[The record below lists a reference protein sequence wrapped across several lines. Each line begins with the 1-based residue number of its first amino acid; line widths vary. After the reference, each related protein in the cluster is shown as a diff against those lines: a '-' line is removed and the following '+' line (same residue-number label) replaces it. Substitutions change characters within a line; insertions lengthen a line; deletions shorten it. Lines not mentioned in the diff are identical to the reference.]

1 MPSGVYLIQDNGQ
14 LVEMTSQPPPN
25 EDHLQRLV
33 ADYPNLLAGDQ
44 INPTVPR
51 RWLLISRE
59 VPLASEPDSGPRW
72 SVDHL
77 FLDQD
82 AIPTL
87 VEVKRA
93 SDTRIRREVVGQL
106 LEYAANAVTYWPIET
121 IRHYFETTCRARKVD
136 PDQTLSDFLVGG
148 DSDAFWVQ
156 VRTNLQAGRLRLVF
170 VTDAMPPELRRI
182 VEYLNQQMNPTEV
195 LAVEVRQYVAGEGN
209 QRVLTPLVIG
219 SQEKTN
225 TVKPDVKQWDEA
237 SFFPELEARHGP
249 QAVATARTLLDWA
262 TSRRCR
268 IWWGRGP
275 RSGSF
280 YAMLDLPAG
289 PAYTFAVWTYQSVE
303 IQFQYMAV
311 PPFNDQAHRDELRRR
326 LNEIPGVNISADR
339 LAKRPSIP
347 LQALTDEAA
356 LRQFLAAFDW
366 YIETVRGA
374 AAS

>member
-14 LVEMTSQPPPN
+14 LVEMTQQPPPN

-51 RWLLISRE
+51 RWLLIARE
-59 VPLASEPDSGPRW
+59 VPLASEPDGGPRW

-121 IRHYFETTCRARKVD
+121 IRHYFETGCRERDLD
-136 PDQTLSDFLVGG
+136 PDQELSGFLAGG
-148 DSDAFWVQ
+148 DPEAFWVQ
-156 VRTNLQAGRLRLVF
+156 VRTNLQAGRLRLIF
-170 VTDAMPPELRRI
+170 VADAIPPELRRI
-182 VEYLNQQMNPTEV
+182 VEYLNQQMAPTEV
-195 LAVEVRQYVAGEGN
+195 LAVEVRQYGGEGK
-209 QRVLTPLVIG
+209 QRILTPLVIG
-219 SQEKTN
+219 NLEKT
-225 TVKPDVKQWDEA
+225 TTAKADVKQWDEA

-249 QAVATARTLLDWA
+249 QAVATARALLHWA
-262 TSRRCR
+262 TSRGLR
-268 IWWGRGP
+268 IWWGKGP

-280 YAMLDLPAG
+280 FPMLDLPKG
-289 PAYTFAVWTYQSVE
+289 TAYTFGVWTYQSVE
-303 IQFQYMAV
+303 LQFQHMAV
-311 PPFNDQAHRDELRRR
+311 PPFNDQAHREELRRR
-326 LNEIPGVNISADR
+326 LNEIPGVNISAER
-339 LAKRPSIP
+339 VTKRPSIK
-347 LQALTDEAA
+347 LQTLGARTALD
-356 LRQFLAAFDW
+356 QFLAVFD
-366 YIETVRGA
+366 
-374 AAS
+374 

>member
-1 MPSGVYLIQDNGQ
+1 MPGGVYLIQDNGQ
-14 LVEMTSQPPPN
+14 LVEMTQQPPPN

-44 INPTVPR
+44 INPTAPR

-59 VPLASEPDSGPRW
+59 VPLASEPDGGPRW

-106 LEYAANAVTYWPIET
+106 LEYAANAVIYWPIET
-121 IRHYFETTCRARKVD
+121 IRHYFETGCGARDLD
-136 PDQTLSDFLVGG
+136 PDQVLSDFLVGG
-148 DSDAFWVQ
+148 DADAFWVQ
-156 VRTNLQAGRLRLVF
+156 VQTNLQAGRLRLVF
-170 VTDAMPPELRRI
+170 LADAIPPELRRI

-195 LAVEVRQYVAGEGN
+195 LAVEVRQYGGEGK
-209 QRVLTPLVIG
+209 QRVLTPLVLG
-219 SQEKTN
+219 TLEKSSPPTSN
-225 TVKPDVKQWDEA
+225 KQPWTAA
-237 SFFPELEARHGP
+237 SFFPELEGRHGR
-249 QAVATARTLLDWA
+249 QAASTARALLNWA
-262 TSRRCR
+262 TSRGLR
-268 IWWGRGP
+268 IWWGAGA

-280 YAMLDLPAG
+280 FPILDLRAG
-289 PAYTFAVWTYQSVE
+289 AAYTFAVWTYQSVE

-311 PPFNDQAHRDELRRR
+311 PPFNDEAHRDELRRR
-326 LNEIPGVNISADR
+326 LNEISGVNIPADR
-339 LAKRPSIP
+339 LSKRPSIL
-347 LQALTDEAA
+347 LQDLRDETA

-374 AAS
+374 APS